1 MRVEMDSRKTNEVL
15 QRDPRW
21 NVVERIAA
29 SPHLKASLRLQEFL
43 FYIAECAIREVPGD
57 ATEQQIGIHVFHRNP
72 GYNSSEDSI
81 VRTHARLLRQKLAA
95 YFAKE
100 GAQEEIVV
108 DVPKGHY
115 LPVFTVRSEQV
126 QSATAPFEE
135 PPVPTLQ
142 PAPAVLHEE
151 PHPAIAPAVASR
163 LPGWR
168 ILGALLLLL
177 TAITLLAFHPWK
189 QARGTQPPVA
199 QSPVD
204 IFWRPFFLGD
214 PPFVVYSN
222 ALFTGNSISGLRYA
236 PPGGADDQSSKDSYV
251 DTYTGIGELSAV
263 YDLTKLFD
271 SHQATFTLKRSQLV
285 AWDEAESRNLIF
297 IGASVENPS
306 LRVLPPTVNFT
317 QQAGSGFA
325 GIVNHHPR
333 PGEPAM
339 YSRPEHPLTTDYAII
354 ALLPGV
360 QPGKRVLLFSG
371 LTTFG
376 TQAAVEFL
384 CRPDSVAE
392 ILKQVT
398 GPKGEIQPFEAVI
411 QTTVGGGVALETH
424 LVTLRVD

>member
-1 MRVEMDSRKTNEVL
+1 MRVLMENHKANDAL

-21 NVVERIAA
+21 KVVERIAA

-43 FYIAECAIREVPGD
+43 FYISECAIREVPGE

-95 YFAKE
+95 YFANE
-100 GAQEEIVV
+100 GSQEEIIV

-115 LPVFTVRSEQV
+115 LPVFTIRSEQLAV
-126 QSATAPFEE
+126 ASPPHEE
-135 PPVPTLQ
+135 SPQ
-142 PAPAVLHEE
+142 PVLHEE
-151 PHPAIAPAVASR
+151 TEPVAASAVSSR
-163 LPGWR
+163 LPVWR
-168 ILGALLLLL
+168 IAGAALLLL
-177 TAITLLAFHPWK
+177 TVLAMLAWHPWK
-189 QARGTQPPVA
+189 KMRVA

-204 IFWRPFFLGD
+204 IFWHPFFADD

-222 ALFTGNSISGLRYA
+222 ALFTGNAITGLRYA
-236 PPGGADDQSSKDSYV
+236 PPGGSEDESSDSRV

-285 AWDEAESRNLIF
+285 AWDEAKSRNLIF

-317 QQAGSGFA
+317 PEAGSGFA
-325 GIVNHHPR
+325 GIVNHHPK
-333 PGEPAM
+333 PGEPAV

-398 GPKGEIQPFEAVI
+398 GPKGEIRPFEAVV
-411 QTTVGGGVALETH
+411 QTAVGGGVALETH
-424 LVTLRVD
+424 LVTIRLD

>member
-1 MRVEMDSRKTNEVL
+1 MRVLMEDRKVNEALQQDSRW
-15 QRDPRW
+15 Q
-21 NVVERIAA
+21 VVERIAA

-43 FYIAECAIREVPGD
+43 FYISECAIREVPGE

-95 YFAKE
+95 YFDNE

-108 DVPKGHY
+108 EVPKGHY
-115 LPVFTVRSEQV
+115 LPVFTIKCEPVAV
-126 QSATAPFEE
+126 ATPQLEE
-135 PPVPTLQ
+135 PRV
-142 PAPAVLHEE
+142 
-151 PHPAIAPAVASR
+151 HPAQPVLQEESSHVANPVVSSR
-163 LPGWR
+163 LTRWGFTVAGVV
-168 ILGALLLLL
+168 LLTVFALLVW
-177 TAITLLAFHPWK
+177 HPWK
-189 QARGTQPPVA
+189 TMRVA

-204 IFWRPFFLGD
+204 VFWRPFFVDD

-222 ALFTGNSISGLRYA
+222 ALFTGNSITGLRYA
-236 PPGGADDQSSKDSYV
+236 PPGGVDDGNATDTYV

-285 AWDEAESRNLIF
+285 AWDEAQSRNLIF

-317 QQAGSGFA
+317 PEAGSGFA
-325 GIVNHHPR
+325 GIVNHHPK
-333 PGEPAM
+333 PGEPAV

-392 ILKQVT
+392 ILKQVA
-398 GPKGEIQPFEAVI
+398 GPKGEIRPFEAVV

>member
-1 MRVEMDSRKTNEVL
+1 MREMTETHKVSEGL

-21 NVVERIAA
+21 QLVERVAA
-29 SPHLKASLRLQEFL
+29 SPHLKASARLQEFL
-43 FYIAECAIREVPGD
+43 FYVAECAIREVPGE
-57 ATEQQIGIHVFHRNP
+57 ATEQQIGIHVFHRHP

-95 YFAKE
+95 YFANE
-100 GAQEEIVV
+100 GCDEELVL

-115 LPVFTVRSEQV
+115 LPIFTNRSAAVVEAAPEELKALPIV
-126 QSATAPFEE
+126 QETAESAATSAGGRPLRGWIIFG
-135 PPVPTLQ
+135 V
-142 PAPAVLHEE
+142 AAVL
-151 PHPAIAPAVASR
+151 
-163 LPGWR
+163 
-168 ILGALLLLL
+168 L
-177 TAITLLAFHPWK
+177 TVVGMLAWHPWRK
-189 QARGTQPPVA
+189 TKALTGPVET
-199 QSPVD
+199 
-204 IFWRPFFLGD
+204 FWHPFFADD

-222 ALFTGNSISGLRYA
+222 ALFTGNSITGLRYA
-236 PPGGADDQSSKDSYV
+236 PAGATQDGGAADSLV

-271 SHQATFTLKRSQLV
+271 AHQASFTLKRSQLV
-285 AWDEAESRNLIF
+285 AWDEAKSRNLIF

-317 QQAGSGFA
+317 QEAGAGFA

-333 PGEPAM
+333 PGEPAV

-398 GPKGEIQPFEAVI
+398 GPKGEIRPFEAVV
-411 QTTVGGGVALETH
+411 QTTLGGGVALDTH
-424 LVTLRVD
+424 LVTLRLD

>member
-1 MRVEMDSRKTNEVL
+1 MRELTQGNKENDVL

-21 NVVERIAA
+21 KVVERVAA

-43 FYIAECAIREVPGD
+43 FYISECAIREVPGD
-57 ATEQQIGIHVFHRNP
+57 ATEQQIGIHVFHRHP

-81 VRTHARLLRQKLAA
+81 VRTHARLLRQKLTA
-95 YFAKE
+95 YFANE
-100 GAQEEIVV
+100 GSEEEIIF

-115 LPVFTVRSEQV
+115 LPVFTSR
-126 QSATAPFEE
+126 SATAPLPHTEVVHTPLAVHE
-135 PPVPTLQ
+135 TVEHPT
-142 PAPAVLHEE
+142 ASAT
-151 PHPAIAPAVASR
+151 PHRPR
-163 LPGWR
+163 GW
-168 ILGALLLLL
+168 LLVGLAALLL
-177 TAITLLAFHPWK
+177 TVVVMLAWHPWK
-189 QARGTQPPVA
+189 KIKTS

-204 IFWRPFFLGD
+204 TFWRPFFVDD

-222 ALFTGNSISGLRYA
+222 AVFTGNAITGLRYA
-236 PPGGADDQSSKDSYV
+236 PAGAPQDGSSPDSYV

-271 SHQATFTLKRSQLV
+271 AHQATFTLKRSQLV
-285 AWDEAESRNLIF
+285 AWDEAKSRNLIF

-317 QQAGSGFA
+317 QEAGTGFA
-325 GIVNHHPR
+325 GIVNHHPK
-333 PGEPAM
+333 PGEPAV

-360 QPGKRVLLFSG
+360 QPGKRALLFSG

-398 GPKGEIQPFEAVI
+398 GPKGEIRPFEAVV

-424 LVTLRVD
+424 LVTLRID

>member
-1 MRVEMDSRKTNEVL
+1 MENHKANDEL

-21 NVVERIAA
+21 KLVERVAA

-43 FYIAECAIREVPGD
+43 FYISECAIREVPGE
-57 ATEQQIGIHVFHRNP
+57 ATEQQIGIHVFHRHP

-81 VRTHARLLRQKLAA
+81 VRTHARLLRQKLTA
-95 YFAKE
+95 YFANE
-100 GAQEEIVV
+100 GSSEEIIV

-115 LPVFTVRSEQV
+115 LPIFTSRVLEM
-126 QSATAPFEE
+126 
-135 PPVPTLQ
+135 PPLL
-142 PAPAVLHEE
+142 PAPHMEDQPVGLTIHQTVEPSEVTATPNRFRGWTFLAVAAVLLTV
-151 PHPAIAPAVASR
+151 VAM
-163 LPGWR
+163 
-168 ILGALLLLL
+168 
-177 TAITLLAFHPWK
+177 LAWHPWRK
-189 QARGTQPPVA
+189 MKVS

-204 IFWRPFFLGD
+204 IFWRPFFADD

-222 ALFTGNSISGLRYA
+222 AVFTGNSITGLRYA
-236 PPGGADDQSSKDSYV
+236 PAGAPQDGSAPDEYV

-271 SHQATFTLKRSQLV
+271 AHQATFTLKRSQLV
-285 AWDEAESRNLIF
+285 AWDEAKSRNLIF

-317 QQAGSGFA
+317 QEAGTGFA
-325 GIVNHHPR
+325 GIVNHHPK
-333 PGEPAM
+333 PGEPAV

-398 GPKGEIQPFEAVI
+398 GPKGEIRPFEAVV

-424 LVTLRVD
+424 LVTLRID